1 MAVQT
6 FTFYADDGFYYIQV
20 KLTTSDPSY
29 KYDLLK
35 VGHIGLPLGGTK
47 VTAMWSVTIAG
58 SSVATGSQTFNTG
71 TGFSK
76 NLSNSYTVSR
86 EKVSKSVSLVF
97 RVQEQE
103 GTSLSVNSDTENWT
117 LPAKPS
123 YNVTYNGNGSG
134 ATGVPLAQ
142 TKWYGETLK
151 LATDTPTRDNYEFY
165 HWNTATNNSGTTY
178 SAGGYYTD
186 NTALNLYA
194 IWNPIIRYAGG
205 GESGAIVGNLPPNQV
220 KTYGVT
226 LKLSTTVPVRNG
238 YQFDGWYTN
247 SAYTGTKYNPGANF
261 TSNTAT
267 TLYAKWIKLADKPTI
282 SSISVVR
289 SDSNGDADDTG
300 TYCKVTAVWSVDTTS
315 PTITGNTGTVTG
327 TIKEDGAYTTRSIT
341 FSSGASGTSGT
352 AQALVSGCDTDK
364 QYVITITV
372 TDLAASTSRSDIMTR
387 AFFTMDFKAGGSAI
401 GIGVA
406 APSNGLEVGW
416 DAQFDGDMNILGDIF
431 ADNLQEIVETTAANV
446 ISATG
451 NWTVSGASIHRYG
464 KLCSLVVNAR
474 SSVALSAN
482 QSYAIG
488 FISSDYAPSSTN
500 YVTGAFMYGSA
511 YILTQIVQN
520 IPRTILFVRP
530 FESVS
535 ANTTINISLTYY
547 AW

>member
-1 MAVQT
+1 MAEGT
-6 FTFYADDGFYYIQV
+6 YTYYDDEEGNYFIQV
-20 KLTTSDPSY
+20 KVTTSEPSY
-29 KYDLLK
+29 KYDILK
-35 VGHIGLPLGGTK
+35 VGHVGLSPFTGTK

-58 SSVATGSQTFNTG
+58 SSVATGSQTFNT
-71 TGFSK
+71 TNGFSK

-86 EKVSKSVSLVF
+86 EKVDKYVSLVF
-97 RVQEQE
+97 RVQEQD
-103 GTSLSVNSDTENWT
+103 GTSLSVKSHTHNWT
-117 LPAKPS
+117 LPPKPS

-178 SAGGYYTD
+178 NAGGYYTD
-186 NTALNLYA
+186 NAALTLYA

-238 YQFDGWYTN
+238 YQFDGWYTTG
-247 SAYTGTKYNPGANF
+247 SYTGTKYNPGDNF
-261 TSNTAT
+261 ASNTAT

-300 TYCKVTAVWSVDTTS
+300 TYCKVTAEWSVDTTS

-341 FSSGASGTSGT
+341 FTSGASGTSGT
-352 AQALVSGCDTDK
+352 AVALVDSCDTDK

-406 APSNGLEVGW
+406 APSDGLEVGW
-416 DAQFDGDMNILGDIF
+416 DAQFDSDMNILGDIV
-431 ADNLQEIVETTAANV
+431 ADNLREIVETTAANI
-446 ISATG
+446 ISAEG
-451 NWTVSGASIHRYG
+451 NWGILSAEILIFGKLACLTVS
-464 KLCSLVVNAR
+464 AR
-474 SSVALSAN
+474 RTT
-482 QSYAIG
+482 AI
-488 FISSDYAPSSTN
+488 T
-500 YVTGAFMYGSA
+500 
-511 YILTQIVQN
+511 
-520 IPRTILFVRP
+520 
-530 FESVS
+530 
-535 ANTTINISLTYY
+535 ANTTSIIGMVAPNYTPNRKVFSSFLSGTSAMVPDVQNQQTYGRLIVRAFENVAANTTVDVCLLY
-547 AW
+547 YL